1 MSVSTV
7 SPSVYT
13 STSSSANSSSSSATS
28 SSSGTSDFLE
38 LMIAQ
43 LQNQNPLDP
52 TDTNEFVNQLISYE
66 QIDQTEEMNESLSS
80 MLTSF
85 NSLISTSAV
94 DYLGQTVEAYGDTT
108 SLQDGQATWGYSLS
122 DEAADVTV
130 TVKDSDGNTVWEGS
144 GETEAGKH
152 TFTWD
157 GKCSDG
163 TQLSDGE
170 YTIEI
175 EATDADGGSVYGYTT
190 VIGKVDGIDSSS
202 GDTLL
207 TIGGTSVALDDVIG
221 VRA

>member
-13 STSSSANSSSSSATS
+13 NTSSSANSSSSSATS

-170 YTIEI
+170 YTIEV

-207 TIGGTSVALDDVIG
+207 TIGGTSVALDNVIG

>member
-13 STSSSANSSSSSATS
+13 NTSSSANSSSSSNTS
-28 SSSGTSDFLE
+28 SSSGTTDFLE

-66 QIDQTEEMNESLSS
+66 QISQTEAMNESLSS

-85 NSLISTSAV
+85 NSLISTNAV
-94 DYLGQTVEAYGDTT
+94 GYLGHTVEAYGDTA
-108 SLQDGQATWGYSLS
+108 SLEDGQATWGYSLN
-122 DEAADVTV
+122 DEAADVTI

-157 GKCSDG
+157 GKSTDG
-163 TQLSDGE
+163 TQLADGE
-170 YTIEI
+170 YTVEI
-175 EATDADGGSVYGYTT
+175 EATDADGESVYGYTT
-190 VIGKVDGIDSSS
+190 VIGEVDGVDSSS
-202 GDTLL
+202 GETLL
-207 TIGGTSVALDDVIG
+207 TIGGVSVALDDVIG